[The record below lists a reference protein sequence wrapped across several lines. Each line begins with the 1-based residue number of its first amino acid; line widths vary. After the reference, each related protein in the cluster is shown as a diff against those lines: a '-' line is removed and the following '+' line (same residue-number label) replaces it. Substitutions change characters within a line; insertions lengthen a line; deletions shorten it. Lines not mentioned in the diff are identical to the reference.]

1 MKILLVD
8 DEREEREGIEWLI
21 HKYELPLEVAQ
32 ANNGKTALEYIEKN
46 PQVLNTL
53 NKENKNKT

>member
-32 ANNGKTALEYIEKN
+32 ANNGKVALEYIEKI
-46 PQVLNTL
+46 PLISYLQM
-53 NKENKNKT
+53 